1 MARPEPNISRLRNL
15 GDKSQEWLNDIGIT
29 DRASLERV
37 GSVETYRILKERGYR
52 VSMLLVYALE
62 AALMD
67 IDWRELPLQ
76 LKSELKAAVK
86 SL

>member
-1 MARPEPNISRLRNL
+1 MATPESKISRLRNL
-15 GDKSQEWLNDIGIT
+15 GDKSQEWLNDIGIS
-29 DRASLERV
+29 DRASLEKI
-37 GSVETYRILKERGYR
+37 GSVETYRILKERGYK

-76 LKSELKAAVK
+76 LKSELKAAIR

>member
-1 MARPEPNISRLRNL
+1 MATSESNISRLRNL

-29 DRASLERV
+29 DRAGLEKV
-37 GSVETYRILKERGYR
+37 GSVETYRILKERGYK